1 MTKDEELQCQT
12 ITSIGDVTPDDWH
25 ALVNSHYP
33 FLRHE
38 FLLALEQTNAVGTK
52 SGWVPQYLVVYR
64 GDTLIAAAPCFIKTH
79 PYGEY
84 VFDWAWAEAYEDA
97 GLEYYPKLIC
107 AVPFTPATGPRLLC
121 RQDEDWHQMS
131 LFLANAMKSVV
142 EQTACS
148 GTHILFPE
156 RTVCGQLAPLGY
168 LERRAVQ
175 FHWRNKNYD
184 SFEDFLA
191 QMTARKRKN
200 IRKERQRIDQQ
211 QIQVDVLEGEE
222 ITSTHWG
229 VFSRFYTNTYLKRS
243 GHTGYLNADLFHQ
256 IGETMRDALVMVL
269 ARQHDQY
276 IAGALYFK
284 SDDTL
289 YGRYWGCT
297 QEFDNLHFELCY
309 YRGIDYCI
317 QHGLKTFDA
326 GAQGEHKLLRGFEPV
341 ITYSAHYLQHQGFH
355 QAIADYLQ
363 REHKLIEG
371 YVEDAIAH
379 LPYRQSINT

>member
-1 MTKDEELQCQT
+1 MEETQ
-12 ITSIGDVTPDDWH
+12 
-25 ALVNSHYP
+25 
-33 FLRHE
+33 
-38 FLLALEQTNAVGTK
+38 AVGLK
-52 SGWVPQYLVVYR
+52 SGWIPQYLVVYR
-64 GDTLIAAAPCFIKTH
+64 GDELIGAAPCFIKTH

-107 AVPFTPATGPRLLC
+107 AIPFTPATGPRFLC
-121 RQDEDWHQMS
+121 RDSEDAQQMHR
-131 LFLANAMKSVV
+131 LLANAMRSVV
-142 EQTACS
+142 DQTACS
-148 GTHILFPE
+148 GAHILFPE
-156 RTVCGQLAPLGY
+156 QSLCVQTKPIGF

-175 FHWRNKNYD
+175 FHWQNKDYGCFD
-184 SFEDFLA
+184 DFLA

-200 IRKERQRIDQQ
+200 IRKERQRIEQQ
-211 QIQVDVLEGEE
+211 QIEVEILEGDA
-222 ITSTHWG
+222 ITQEHWQL
-229 VFSRFYTNTYLKRS
+229 FARFYTNTYLKRS
-243 GHTGYLNADLFHQ
+243 GHTGYLNDELFHQ
-256 IGETMRDALVMVL
+256 LVQTMSDALVMAL
-269 ARQHDQY
+269 ARKNGQY

-289 YGRYWGCT
+289 YGRYWGCS

-317 QHGLKTFDA
+317 QHGFKKFDA

-341 ITYSAHYLQHQGFH
+341 ITYSAHYLEHQGFH

-363 REHKLIEG
+363 REHKLIDG

-379 LPYRQSINT
+379 LPYRQNVESHDTHNE